1 MEVDPLELD
10 TLSPCNDALFIDRKE
25 DMFLQHGGCATRVA
39 FSQVEEMSLATFLQE
54 LAKGSE
60 EEFTVIRSPSTQS
73 MMLIRGDRVIRY
85 KDCIFEDVFVD
96 EVVKRLTFSAGTM
109 TYTPM
114 LQFPLI
120 HVHVEG
126 ERYVTVQIPKRVVHF
141 FGTSEIGKIEDDIT
155 LPPLWFCVQM
165 SASFSPYKAWVGI
178 VDTLD
183 VVPSKCKLR
192 QLCFPN
198 TYNDGSI
205 CFGSTR
211 TSAVQVDQ
219 MTEALAVSSTIDRF
233 FNSNFN
239 NHVLGHHTSFLAEC
253 KPIYEQLEK
262 LPMYERAIASVANT
276 AVSANFLRYLRIL
289 HEPDGY
295 MRVQQPFI
303 SSSDMA
309 ISFLK
314 GAS

>member
-1 MEVDPLELD
+1 MEADPLELD
-10 TLSPCNDALFIDRKE
+10 TLAPCNDALFVDRTE

-39 FSQVEEMSLATFLQE
+39 FQQVEEMSLATFLQE
-54 LAKGSE
+54 LTKGTE

-73 MMLIRGDRVIRY
+73 MLLIRGDRVIRY
-85 KDCIFEDVFVD
+85 KNCIFEDVFVD
-96 EVVKRLTFSAGTM
+96 EMVKRLTHTAVSM
-109 TYTPM
+109 SYTPM
-114 LQFPLI
+114 LQFPL
-120 HVHVEG
+120 VHVYVQG
-126 ERYVTVQIPKRVVHF
+126 ERYVTVQIPKRVIHF
-141 FGTSEIGKIEDDIT
+141 FGTSEIGRIEDDIT

-183 VVPSKCKLR
+183 VSAHNCKLR

-198 TYNDGSI
+198 TYCDGSI

-211 TSAVQVDQ
+211 TSALQVDQ

-239 NHVLGHHTSFLAEC
+239 NHVLANHSGFLATC

-262 LPMYERAIASVANT
+262 LPIYEKAIASVTNS
-276 AVSANFLRYLRIL
+276 AVCANFLRYLRIF

-303 SSSDMA
+303 SSSDMTL
-309 ISFLK
+309 SFLK